1 MHANDS
7 YNNLGNYSNL
17 TVTNLTTPWNITI
30 IDIED
35 PIAVNGSGDVTV
47 TTGDHF
53 VIYAN
58 FTDNINL
65 DNATIYLKPEFV
77 INYTEGYL
85 TEGAVDGNFTIAYAQ
100 LGIDTANSDSNY
112 VYYVI
117 GKDNEG
123 NSANYTDSGN
133 NWNITV
139 IDNDA
144 PVLVQSTGDLKGTTG
159 EIFQIDARVTDNINL
174 TNVTIYFKLE
184 TELQLYNLEMTEDP
198 NSPDDYYITSERLSN
213 STGVDY
219 TFNVTDYLYYLY
231 AKDNVG
237 NDISFYNNSNYWR
250 VSITDN
256 DAPQVID
263 GSGDFYITTGETF
276 IVYVNFTD
284 NIGVKEATIFYKQGE
299 TAPEFSKPMHESSTV
314 DGEFSINNTV
324 MRIFTDTDDADY
336 IYWITSTDDENNQV
350 TYFDPIDYY
359 FTIII
364 IDDDDPQVIDG
375 SDDIDTTTGEDITIY
390 ANFTDNIGVEN
401 ATIFIFAKSTPIEL
415 HTIGYMQK
423 STESGLTE
431 GLFSIT
437 NTDLKIDTTYDNT
450 DYIYYVI
457 ARDYEGN
464 TVNYTS
470 STTSGP
476 YQGYFSITVTD
487 NDPPASHSGSS
498 DIISTTGEL
507 FTIYANFTDNIGI
520 ETAEIY
526 YKSEPASEW
535 ETLEMAR
542 IVSEDQIARFFI
554 TNIGLSINTTNN
566 DTDYLYYVLAKD
578 QNLLECQYCPKT
590 SKPVWNITIT
600 DNDPPTALSG
610 GDQAVEDGTDVI
622 FDASTSTD
630 NIGIT
635 DFDWEFNYETE
646 EKVLSGESTS
656 FVFVTPGNYFVNLIV
671 SDAAGNEDTD
681 TFWVNVTYIDRIAPT
696 IRSVHPLDK
705 SENVQIDTEVVVKF
719 SEPMDIDASNIIFF
733 EMKDSSDQDVQGNFT
748 YTENFD
754 QDLYVL
760 TFTPTITLDYEE
772 TYYCSISTDPADTTG
787 NHLEQ
792 GRSWQF
798 TTIAEDSDE
807 DGLPDWWEEQYFGE
821 SKINEVGPSG
831 DPDGD
836 SFTNLEEYTEN
847 TDPTRSD
854 SHPPIRAPS
863 DDDEEDNT
871 YAVMAGIV
879 GVFVIVVILFLFLI
893 LRKSKEWKSEVGEE
907 LKEEEPSEEK
917 AEGPAEGEPESEEA
931 VPPEVEG
938 EAEEEPPQEEAAESE
953 VEEKELEGDESALE
967 EETGGEGDEVVEEP
981 DQDLA
986 AAEDE
991 FEGELEV
998 ADKELEE
1005 GVEGGA
1011 DEEPAAIGPDVAQAQ
1026 IQGHATKAAELY
1038 QQGEYAEAIIEWQ
1051 KIIELE
1057 PDHPEIM
1064 DSIQDAMAKLK
1075 EG

>member
-1 MHANDS
+1 
-7 YNNLGNYSNL
+7 
-17 TVTNLTTPWNITI
+17 
-30 IDIED
+30 
-35 PIAVNGSGDVTV
+35 
-47 TTGDHF
+47 
-53 VIYAN
+53 
-58 FTDNINL
+58 
-65 DNATIYLKPEFV
+65 
-77 INYTEGYL
+77 
-85 TEGAVDGNFTIAYAQ
+85 
-100 LGIDTANSDSNY
+100 
-112 VYYVI
+112 
-117 GKDNEG
+117 
-123 NSANYTDSGN
+123 
-133 NWNITV
+133 
-139 IDNDA
+139 
-144 PVLVQSTGDLKGTTG
+144 
-159 EIFQIDARVTDNINL
+159 
-174 TNVTIYFKLE
+174 
-184 TELQLYNLEMTEDP
+184 
-198 NSPDDYYITSERLSN
+198 
-213 STGVDY
+213 
-219 TFNVTDYLYYLY
+219 
-231 AKDNVG
+231 
-237 NDISFYNNSNYWR
+237 
-250 VSITDN
+250 
-256 DAPQVID
+256 
-263 GSGDFYITTGETF
+263 
-276 IVYVNFTD
+276 
-284 NIGVKEATIFYKQGE
+284 
-299 TAPEFSKPMHESSTV
+299 
-314 DGEFSINNTV
+314 
-324 MRIFTDTDDADY
+324 
-336 IYWITSTDDENNQV
+336 
-350 TYFDPIDYY
+350 
-359 FTIII
+359 
-364 IDDDDPQVIDG
+364 
-375 SDDIDTTTGEDITIY
+375 
-390 ANFTDNIGVEN
+390 
-401 ATIFIFAKSTPIEL
+401 
-415 HTIGYMQK
+415 
-423 STESGLTE
+423 
-431 GLFSIT
+431 
-437 NTDLKIDTTYDNT
+437 
-450 DYIYYVI
+450 
-457 ARDYEGN
+457 
-464 TVNYTS
+464 
-470 STTSGP
+470 
-476 YQGYFSITVTD
+476 GYFSITVTD